1 MIIVASRMRYYHAYL
16 NPWHTQEYVKHAT
29 LINNCYPEKEGE
41 KGPRSSELSYLVFY
55 ASSRPVKLTK
65 VGLFLEKKA
74 ERDIA
79 KGRKQNNQ
87 VTLEI
92 IKALIEACHRDLNL
106 FSKYVVK
113 IIDMMLETKE
123 IEVIDLACQ
132 VFVIFTNYH
141 DGSTLGVDAELTK
154 DYELLLKKFAAFC
167 SYENADDTLKLQT
180 RYIGQRALQAAVTS
194 TALQASDFKVQL
206 DLILSPLINALS
218 NSKNPANALAQSSN
232 NEDIDIHQSAIGHET
247 LNAHSVEIIAAK
259 TTALLFSKAN
269 GVAVKLSLSPLFAF
283 MDTNEKWW
291 PAHFAVSMMELAL
304 DSLQP
309 QYRYLLVSEILQQLE
324 AVKSAANAD
333 QYKLEKH
340 ASLVSILDTIL
351 NANIPLVGISV
362 LEVLNSL
369 FTDLIKSVQ
378 DFKTFRDTEPA
389 SSNDV
394 QAKLEYAIQQGLA
407 HSIGGLAS
415 QTYYLN
421 QLNDITGYIISKLR
435 VGNNALETIDGLP
448 IQEYRNVVLK
458 CLDLVTTASSTKES
472 QKEDT
477 ESNNENTPVYNHT
490 VTLDAW
496 IPALGLLTE
505 KTPETRVNFAVTL
518 VHYLEATSENEI
530 AIEFLLLT
538 RAFPSVQAIPKGN
551 LSTPIKW
558 LCHTLN
564 QHGDVLLVNALHQSI
579 VDWIQ
584 LPNIDVHDIDAIH
597 MVLSALTRKFGADE
611 TIKAV
616 PLVFKIQ
623 ELVKQTVIQHTA
635 RQRAVAAIVVEW
647 LSMVGEF
654 YRIDSLVQYADVL
667 KSERVRLNEYSPVF
681 LEGSSD
687 INIDKLEDLEPNNTT
702 PVDKFADR
710 KLVVQ
715 MLSKDGPL
723 RDEDDTEG
731 VDLEAKLMIEW
742 GSDDYVNHDRSY
754 RIRTSRNL
762 NDLKAKL
769 ATPWTNTEITR
780 NEPGKKQTIRVENL
794 KEALIGQTQQQTDAN
809 GLQSLTN
816 ACLTKRPNETVADMS
831 SLLQSLSLGTD
842 VSNTTSLVNPPY
854 K

>member
-1 MIIVASRMRYYHAYL
+1 MHL
-16 NPWHTQEYVKHAT
+16 YVKHAT

-194 TALQASDFKVQL
+194 AALQASDYKVQL

-269 GVAVKLSLSPLFAF
+269 GVAVKLSLGPLFTF

-291 PAHFAVSMMELAL
+291 PAHFAASMMELVL

-333 QYKLEKH
+333 QYKIEKH

-369 FTDLIKSVQ
+369 FTGLIKSVQ
-378 DFKTFRDTEPA
+378 EFKTFRDAEPA
-389 SSNDV
+389 SSNNV

-435 VGNNALETIDGLP
+435 VGSNGLETIDGLP

-530 AIEFLLLT
+530 AIE
-538 RAFPSVQAIPKGN
+538 PYPK
-551 LSTPIKW
+551 
-558 LCHTLN
+558 HTLS
-564 QHGDVLLVNALHQSI
+564 QHGDVMLVNALHQSI

-584 LPNIDVHDIDAIH
+584 LPNIGVHDIDAIH
-597 MVLSALTRKFGADE
+597 MILSALTRKLGADE

-623 ELVKQTVIQHTA
+623 DLVKQTMIQHTA

-667 KSERVRLNEYSPVF
+667 KSERIRLNEYSPVF

-687 INIDKLEDLEPNNTT
+687 ITIDKLEDLEPNNTT

-731 VDLEAKLMIEW
+731 TDLEAKLMIEW
-742 GSDDYVNHDRSY
+742 GSDDYVNHDRNY

-769 ATPWTNTEITR
+769 ATPWTNTEVTR

-794 KEALIGQTQQQTDAN
+794 KEALIGQTQQQSDAN

>member
-1 MIIVASRMRYYHAYL
+1 MHL
-16 NPWHTQEYVKHAT
+16 YVKHAT

-41 KGPRSSELSYLVFY
+41 KRPRSSELSYLVFY

-74 ERDIA
+74 ERDFS

-92 IKALIEACHRDLNL
+92 VKALIEACNRDLNL

-113 IIDMMLETKE
+113 IIDMMLETND

-132 VFVIFTNYH
+132 VFVMFTSHH

-154 DYELLLKKFAAFC
+154 DYEQLLEKFAAFC
-167 SYENADDTLKLQT
+167 SYENVDDTLKLQN
-180 RYIGQRALQAAVTS
+180 RYIGQRALQAAVHS
-194 TALQASDFKVQL
+194 SALQASDFKVQL
-206 DLILSPLINALS
+206 KIILSPLIHTLS
-218 NSKNPANALAQSSN
+218 KSKNPANALAQSN
-232 NEDIDIHQSAIGHET
+232 NDDIDINQSAIGHET

-269 GVAVKLSLSPLFAF
+269 GIAVKLSLGPFFKF
-283 MDTNEKWW
+283 MDDNEKWW
-291 PAHFAVSMMELAL
+291 PANFAVSMMELAL
-304 DSLQP
+304 NSLQP

-324 AVKSAANAD
+324 AVKSVANAD
-333 QYKLEKH
+333 IYKIEKH

-378 DFKTFRDTEPA
+378 DFKRFRDKEP
-389 SSNDV
+389 SSPADT
-394 QAKLEYAIQQGLA
+394 QGILEYAIQQGLA

-421 QLNDITGYIISKLR
+421 QLNDITGYIISTLR
-435 VGNNALETIDGLP
+435 VGNNSIETIDGLP
-448 IQEYRNVVLK
+448 VKEYRNVVLK

-472 QKEDT
+472 QKEDI
-477 ESNNENTPVYNHT
+477 ESSDENTPIYNHA

-505 KTPETRVNFAVTL
+505 KTSSETRVGFAFTL

-530 AIEFLLLT
+530 AIE
-538 RAFPSVQAIPKGN
+538 PYPK
-551 LSTPIKW
+551 
-558 LCHTLN
+558 HTLN
-564 QHGDVLLVNALHQSI
+564 QHGDVMLVNALHQSI
-579 VDWIQ
+579 LDWIQ
-584 LPNIDVHDIDAIH
+584 LPNIDVHDIGAIH
-597 MVLSALTRKFGADE
+597 MVLSALTRKFGVDE

-623 ELVKQTVIQHTA
+623 ELVKQTLIQHTT

-647 LSMVGEF
+647 LSMVGGF
-654 YRIDSLVQYADVL
+654 YRIDSLIQYADTL
-667 KSERVRLNEYSPVF
+667 KSERSRLNEYSPVF
-681 LEGSSD
+681 LEPSTKD
-687 INIDKLEDLEPNNTT
+687 NFDKLEDLEPNNTT

-731 VDLEAKLMIEW
+731 TDLETKLMMEW
-742 GSDDYVNHDRSY
+742 GSDDYINHDRSY

-769 ATPWTNTEITR
+769 ATPWTHTEVTR

-794 KEALIGQTQQQTDAN
+794 KEALIGQTQQQQNDVS
-809 GLQSLTN
+809 GIQSLTN
-816 ACLTKRPNETVADMS
+816 ACLGKRPNETVSDMS
-831 SLLQSLSLGTD
+831 SLLQSLSLDTD
-842 VSNTTSLVNPPY
+842 IS

>member
-1 MIIVASRMRYYHAYL
+1 MHL
-16 NPWHTQEYVKHAT
+16 YVKHAT

-41 KGPRSSELSYLVFY
+41 KRPRSSELSYLVFY

-74 ERDIA
+74 ERDVA

-92 IKALIEACHRDLNL
+92 VKALIVDCNRDLNL

-113 IIDMMLETKE
+113 IIDMMLETND

-132 VFVIFTNYH
+132 VFVIFTNHH
-141 DGSTLGVDAELTK
+141 DGSTLGVDAELTN
-154 DYELLLKKFAAFC
+154 DYERLLKRFAAFC
-167 SYENADDTLKLQT
+167 SDENADDTLKLQT
-180 RYIGQRALQAAVTS
+180 RYIGQRGLQAAVHS
-194 TALQASDFKVQL
+194 SALQASDFKVQL
-206 DLILSPLINALS
+206 RLILSPLIHALS
-218 NSKNPANALAQSSN
+218 NSKNPANALAQSN
-232 NEDIDIHQSAIGHET
+232 NDEIDINQSAIGHET
-247 LNAHSVEIIAAK
+247 LNAHSVEITAAK

-269 GVAVKLSLSPLFAF
+269 GVAVKLSLEPLFKF
-283 MDTNEKWW
+283 TDDNEKWW
-291 PAHFAVSMMELAL
+291 PANFAISMMELAL

-324 AVKSAANAD
+324 TVKSATKTDKYNI
-333 QYKLEKH
+333 EKH

-378 DFKTFRDTEPA
+378 DFKTFRDNEP
-389 SSNDV
+389 SSTDDI
-394 QAKLEYAIQQGLA
+394 QGALEYAIQQGLA

-421 QLNDITGYIISKLR
+421 QLNDITGYIISTLR
-435 VGNNALETIDGLP
+435 VGNNSIETIEGLP
-448 IQEYRNVVLK
+448 VKEYRNVALK
-458 CLDLVTTASSTKES
+458 CLDLITTASSTKES

-477 ESNNENTPVYNHT
+477 ESNDENTPIYNHAI
-490 VTLDAW
+490 TLDAW

-505 KTPETRVNFAVTL
+505 KTSSETRVGFAVTL
-518 VHYLEATSENEI
+518 VHCLEATSENEI
-530 AIEFLLLT
+530 AIE
-538 RAFPSVQAIPKGN
+538 PYPK
-551 LSTPIKW
+551 
-558 LCHTLN
+558 HTLN
-564 QHGDVLLVNALHQSI
+564 QHGDVMLVNALHQSI
-579 VDWIQ
+579 LDWIQ
-584 LPNIDVHDIDAIH
+584 LPTIDVHDIGAIH
-597 MVLSALTRKFGADE
+597 MVLSSLTRKFGVDE

-623 ELVKQTVIQHTA
+623 DLVKQTLILHTA
-635 RQRAVAAIVVEW
+635 RQRAAAAIVVEW

-654 YRIDSLVQYADVL
+654 YRIDSLIQYADTL
-667 KSERVRLNEYSPVF
+667 KNERIKLNEYSSLF
-681 LEGSSD
+681 LETPAKDSV
-687 INIDKLEDLEPNNTT
+687 DKLEDLEPNNTT

-710 KLVVQ
+710 NLVVQ

-731 VDLEAKLMIEW
+731 IDLETKLMIEW

-769 ATPWTNTEITR
+769 ATPWTHIEVTR

-794 KEALIGQTQQQTDAN
+794 KDALIGQTQPQQSNAN
-809 GLQSLTN
+809 GIQFLTN
-816 ACLTKRPNETVADMS
+816 TCLAKRPNETVSDMS
-831 SLLQSLSLGTD
+831 SLLQSLSLDTD